1 MVPEA
6 GIEPAR
12 YRYRWILSP
21 VRLPVSPLG
30 QRDNYIL
37 AVEKSR
43 NIFLFFNINDKKV
56 TIASTYLYERV

>member
-30 QRDNYIL
+30 QRDYYIL
-37 AVEKSR
+37 IA
-43 NIFLFFNINDKKV
+43 FKK
-56 TIASTYLYERV
+56 